1 MRPRSVIRPR
11 VSRVSVN
18 VVAIRPRAH
27 VAARILGLSA
37 ERADGPARLDERA
50 RALDERRRLDAADLE
65 ARRRRL
71 LPLAL
76 LPELLVGDDHD
87 AVLPLVVSHADRAD
101 GPRRLDR
108 FEERGLGHGCARSTA
123 ELGQQAREVV
133 VERADVLLLALERGH
148 PAGLTGLEIEDALA
162 LRADGARREVV
173 GRFEVERWARHETS
187 PARSPSIEL
196 SVRTRGPSDRYTIA
210 VIEAGAIAIRWKR
223 SRCAPMAWAT
233 TALIGSACDTTTTE
247 AGWRSTTRAS
257 APTIRVCIST
267 NDSPPGKRKPLGWR
281 CTARHSGF
289 RLSRFSERPVQAPT
303 SSSVSSRSKR
313 TAQPRARAIGAA
325 VSRARSSGEA

>member
-1 MRPRSVIRPR
+1 
-11 VSRVSVN
+11 
-18 VVAIRPRAH
+18 
-27 VAARILGLSA
+27 
-37 ERADGPARLDERA
+37 
-50 RALDERRRLDAADLE
+50 
-65 ARRRRL
+65 
-71 LPLAL
+71 
-76 LPELLVGDDHD
+76 
-87 AVLPLVVSHADRAD
+87 
-101 GPRRLDR
+101 
-108 FEERGLGHGCARSTA
+108 
-123 ELGQQAREVV
+123 
-133 VERADVLLLALERGH
+133 DVLLLALERGH

-233 TALIGSACDTTTTE
+233 TALIGSACDTTTTTE

-289 RLSRFSERPVQAPT
+289 RLSRFSDRPVQAPT
-303 SSSVSSRSKR
+303 SSSVSSRSMR
-313 TAQPRARAIGAA
+313 TEAPRTRAIFGSSA
-325 VSRARSSGEA
+325 SRAATPSAWRRPSSERWTPGARPWSTAPVLRVSAWRTRKTSVWG